1 MKTILL
7 AGLALGLIACSGETQ
22 SDAKTAAQDAAKS
35 AEETMEHATNK
46 AAEVTGKVADQAA
59 QILPAGREI
68 ELSGTMGCGHCN
80 YQVGNSCSAALQT
93 ADGTVVIID
102 GISHDDDLYKNR
114 FDQEEITFKG
124 IVSYDG
130 DQAHVK
136 MTSDM

>member
-7 AGLALGLIACSGETQ
+7 AGLALGLVACSSETE

-35 AEETMEHATNK
+35 AEKTMEHAANT
-46 AAEVTGKVADQAA
+46 AAEVTEKVADQAA
-59 QILPAGREI
+59 KILPVGQEI

-93 ADGTVVIID
+93 ADGTIVIID
-102 GISHDDDLYKNR
+102 GVSHDDDLYKNR
-114 FDQEEITFKG
+114 FDQDEVSFKG
-124 IVSYDG
+124 VVSYDG
-130 DQAHVK
+130 DQAHFK